1 MECRAQR
8 LFYRREE
15 LCGGRIHC
23 AYFLLEESKCK
34 ISPMKHE
41 AHPEAQVL
49 QPWVAHKN
57 NRIYD
62 FNIFTGYRLTYN
74 VFINCEVMLCFAGTA
89 E

>member
-1 MECRAQR
+1 MERRAQR

-49 QPWVAHKN
+49 QPWVAHFGGDFTVPPVKDGKHMGRQIFVICAE
-57 NRIYD
+57 RI
-62 FNIFTGYRLTYN
+62 
-74 VFINCEVMLCFAGTA
+74 
-89 E
+89 